1 MAIERVPD
9 GGTASQD
16 PARIAGMHLA
26 GSMAAAGTQA
36 AKAQKDEEA
45 KKARGAKGSFLGAIE
60 RAQEEITLQKEGF
73 PKEIAGLDTEDAA
86 VYLKD
91 RADMAADV
99 LKEHQTPKEFEE
111 YRRCVSQFLR
121 YIVKN
126 NFAVHRR
133 DRRGYTRRG
142 RELEPQ
148 YKITI
153 INQKLDE
160 MAKWILSSHKDALSL
175 LARVD
180 EIKGLIIDIMA
191 S

>member
-1 MAIERVPD
+1 MAIDRVPD
-9 GGTASQD
+9 GSVAAPGTG
-16 PARIAGMHLA
+16 PAAMHLA

-36 AKAQKDEEA
+36 AKAQKEDA
-45 KKARGAKGSFLGAIE
+45 ARRARGEKGSFMGAIE
-60 RAQEEITLQKEGF
+60 RAREEISLQQGGF
-73 PKEIAGLDTEDAA
+73 PKEIAGLDTEEAA

-111 YRRCVSQFLR
+111 YRKCVSQFLR

-133 DRRGYTRRG
+133 DRRGYTKRG
-142 RELEPQ
+142 RELTPQ

-153 INQKLDE
+153 INEKLDE
-160 MAKWILSSHKDALSL
+160 MAKWILSSHKDTLGL
-175 LARVD
+175 LARVE
-180 EIKGLIIDIMA
+180 EIRGLIIDIMA